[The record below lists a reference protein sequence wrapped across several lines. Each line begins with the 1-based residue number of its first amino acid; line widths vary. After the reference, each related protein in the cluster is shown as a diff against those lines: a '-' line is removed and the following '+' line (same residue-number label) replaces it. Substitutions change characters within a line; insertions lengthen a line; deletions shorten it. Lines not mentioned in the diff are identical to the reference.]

1 MKKHLPLIIACA
13 VILVIAYVTWDKPLK
28 TTLGVE

>member
-13 VILVIAYVTWDKPLK
+13 VILIVAYVSWDKPLK
-28 TTLGVE
+28 DTLGM